1 MNSSFTCISILVKS
15 NIPKNCLIN
24 FLNEVSS
31 ISLRSYLRLAN
42 IYDGNSNK
50 KKSDLIE
57 MIIYGCMNGKLKN
70 NSIDDISNNKSR
82 SILKEKNI
90 NIKSLPGYGNLR
102 LKNIYIKPYVK
113 NDNCSIKTK
122 DQYVTLFK
130 IKSVNSL

>member
-1 MNSSFTCISILVKS
+1 MNSSFTFISILVKS
-15 NIPKNCLIN
+15 NIPKNCLFN

-31 ISLRSYLRLAN
+31 QSLRSYLRLAN

-90 NIKSLPGYGNLR
+90 NIKSLPGSGNLR